1 MNHNLQE
8 RDDVLNLKLQQ
19 LVEDIKRCSA
29 SSDSAAIRGKRRIAL
44 NKLVNAIQSS
54 GRLSRQ
60 SKWLGEPNY
69 EDYYNEA
76 LQLTLMEVCQKIDEY
91 NPQYPVMAWVNKIFG
106 WRFIDVRNKE
116 LKRGFTQIP
125 KHQKSATVLCLDDI
139 KSEKLLPNDKSEL
152 EQLKEIIQK
161 DSEGFLKSEYLSK
174 YPQVNLQTILLMLL
188 AEKRWK
194 DISQE
199 LGVPI
204 STISSFY
211 QRRMNKII
219 DYIQKYI

>member
-1 MNHNLQE
+1 MNHNFQE

-19 LVEDIKRCSA
+19 LIEEIKRCSA
-29 SSDSAAIRGKRRIAL
+29 SSDSATIRGKRRIAL

-91 NPQYPVMAWVNKIFG
+91 NPQYPVMSWVNKIFS
-106 WRFIDVRNKE
+106 WRFSDVRNKE
-116 LKRGFTQIP
+116 MKRGFTQIP
-125 KHQKSATVLCLDDI
+125 KDQKSATVLCLDDI
-139 KSEKLLPNDKSEL
+139 NNEKFLPNDISEI
-152 EQLKEIIQK
+152 EQLKEIIQE
-161 DSEGFLKSEYLSK
+161 DSEGFLRSEYLEK
-174 YPQVNLQTILLMLL
+174 YPQVNLQIILLMLL
-188 AEKRWK
+188 SEKKWK
-194 DISQE
+194 EISQE
-199 LGVPI
+199 FGVPI

-211 QRRMNKII
+211 QRRMSKII

>member
-1 MNHNLQE
+1 MNHDLQQ

-19 LVEDIKRCSA
+19 LVEEIKRCSA
-29 SSDSAAIRGKRRIAL
+29 SSDSATIRGKRRIAL
-44 NKLVNAIQSS
+44 NKLVNAIHSS

-106 WRFIDVRNKE
+106 WRFIDVKNKE
-116 LKRGFTQIP
+116 LTRGLTQIP
-125 KHQKSATVLCLDDI
+125 KDQKSATVLCLDDI
-139 KSEKLLPNDKSEL
+139 NNENFLPNDISEL
-152 EQLKEIIQK
+152 EQLKEIIQQ
-161 DSEGFLKSEYLSK
+161 DSEGFLKSEYFSK

-194 DISQE
+194 EISQE

-211 QRRMNKII
+211 QRRMSKII
-219 DYIQKYI
+219 AYIQKYI